1 MTMIPP
7 LRRFSWDRL
16 RGLLTSDGLKGRIVR
31 GAAFTMGSF
40 GTAQVLRLTSSLIL
54 TRLLFPEAFGLMAL
68 LQVVLTGLMLLSDT
82 GLQVSVLRHPRG
94 DDPDFLNTVW
104 TVKVIRGVA
113 LWLISCALA
122 WPMAAVYGEPIIAQL
137 LPLLGLT
144 LILKGINPT
153 AIATA
158 DRHMRFGRVT
168 LIQLSSQF
176 ITIATSILLAWI
188 FGSVWVLVWGI
199 LAGAVSNQILARVFL
214 PNSLNR
220 FHWDGEIASELFGFG
235 RWILLGTAASYAVN
249 NADKMILGAF
259 ISLEDLGI
267 YNIGLMLAMLA
278 YKICGALKTKLLM
291 PIYRMRPMQGNEA
304 NRRKTFAMRRLISGA
319 GIAVMAVLAFVGI
332 PLVDFLYDE
341 RYALAGPIV
350 VLFCLSLIPQIITLG
365 TGDLL
370 LVSGDSWR
378 AMHLTVARA
387 VVQVPVLWFGVQWFG
402 LAGAILAPAIAVIAV
417 HPLRLHYARR
427 YEGWDG
433 VGEVG
438 LLLLGVLPAG
448 LACWLHREELA
459 ALFH

>member
-1 MTMIPP
+1 
-7 LRRFSWDRL
+7 
-16 RGLLTSDGLKGRIVR
+16 
-31 GAAFTMGSF
+31 
-40 GTAQVLRLTSSLIL
+40 
-54 TRLLFPEAFGLMAL
+54 
-68 LQVVLTGLMLLSDT
+68 
-82 GLQVSVLRHPRG
+82 
-94 DDPDFLNTVW
+94 
-104 TVKVIRGVA
+104 
-113 LWLISCALA
+113 
-122 WPMAAVYGEPIIAQL
+122 MAALYGEPIMSQL
-137 LPLLGLT
+137 LPVLGLT

-168 LIQLSSQF
+168 VIRLTSQF
-176 ITIATSILLAWI
+176 ITIAASILLAWLLE
-188 FGSVWVLVWGI
+188 SVWALVWGT
-199 LAGAVSNQILARVFL
+199 LAGAVSNQIMARVFL

-220 FHWDGEIASELFGFG
+220 FHWDGEIVRELFGFG
-235 RWILLGTAASYAVN
+235 KWILLGTAASYAVN

-259 ISLEDLGI
+259 ISLEELGI

-278 YKICGALKTKLLM
+278 FKICGALKTKLLM

-319 GIAVMAVLAFVGI
+319 GIAAMAVLAFVGI

-365 TGDLL
+365 TGELL

-417 HPLRLHYARR
+417 HPLRLHYARH

-433 VGEVG
+433 VGELA